1 MSSISIRRLD
11 HADDA
16 DMDGFQEVYVAA
28 ELAEDPDAALYSRE
42 DGISILSGTDSGT
55 RATAYGAFAG
65 DRMVGELLVSMPLLD
80 NLDSARVW
88 IWVDPA
94 HQRRGIGT
102 RLAEVAHTEVRGLGR
117 HVCQATGRIGTDRD
131 NGNVRFARSLGYD
144 VANTEIERRLA
155 LPADGDRLDRLET
168 GAAPHHRDYTVRT
181 VVGHVPAELAA
192 SYLALKNQLVVEA
205 PSGAL
210 EVEAGQ
216 DTVAELAAQ
225 DRDLVTA
232 GRTRVAAYALDAA
245 GTVVAYSVAATSN
258 DTYRHVDQWGTL
270 VDPAHRGHRLGM
282 AVKCALLQALSDGF
296 PTKRYVETTNAETN
310 RQMVAINEALGFE
323 VSQVWGD
330 FQRRLG

>member
-1 MSSISIRRLD
+1 MSPISIRRLD
-11 HADDA
+11 HGEGA

-28 ELAEDPDAALYSRE
+28 ELAEDPVAALYSRE
-42 DGISILSGTDSGT
+42 DGISILSGTDSG
-55 RATAYGAFAG
+55 RSAAAYGAFAG
-65 DRMVGELLVSMPLLD
+65 DRMVGELMVSLPLLD

-102 RLAEVAHTEVRGLGR
+102 KLAAVGHAEVRDAGR

-155 LPADGDRLDRLET
+155 LPFDSDRLDRLEAE
-168 GAAPHHRDYTVRT
+168 AAPRHHDYLLRT
-181 VVGHVPAELAA
+181 VVGPVPAELAA
-192 SYLALKNQLVVEA
+192 SYVALKNQLIVEA
-205 PSGAL
+205 PSGEM

-225 DRDLVTA
+225 DRELVSA

-258 DTYRHVDQWGTL
+258 DSHAHVDQWGTL
-270 VDPAHRGHRLGM
+270 VDPAHRGHRLGT
-282 AVKCALLQALSDGF
+282 AVKCGVLRALSDGF
-296 PTKRYVETTNAETN
+296 PGKRYVETTNAETN
-310 RQMVAINEALGFE
+310 RHMVAINEALGFE